1 MTYVNLSL
9 ELKFG
14 FIFAGDFFGCMDV
27 SQLTSLLEGCKLR
40 IEDLRNVLGQCDI
53 GQVIHNF
60 SEEQFLELM
69 ME

>member
-1 MTYVNLSL
+1 MVVKYGIIQ
-9 ELKFG
+9 K
-14 FIFAGDFFGCMDV
+14 IQIYGDFFGCMDV

-40 IEDLRNVLGQCDI
+40 IEDLRNVLRHCDV
-53 GQVIHNF
+53 GRFIHNL